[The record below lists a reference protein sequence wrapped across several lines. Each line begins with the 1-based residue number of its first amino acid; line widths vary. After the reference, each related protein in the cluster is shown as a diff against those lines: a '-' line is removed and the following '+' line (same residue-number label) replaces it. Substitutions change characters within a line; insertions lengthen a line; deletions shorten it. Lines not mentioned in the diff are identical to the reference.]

1 MTPSTT
7 IIDSASTSRTI
18 TDAAGRRITFRRMT
32 ALDKLRLFK
41 AAGPELASNDRWVA
55 MAMLASAV
63 IAVDDIP
70 LPPPVNES
78 LIEAAVAKLG
88 DQGIEAVAAALHQS
102 GKSAAEQRAVA
113 GN

>member
-1 MTPSTT
+1 MTPSAT
-7 IIDSASTSRTI
+7 IIEAASASRTI
-18 TDAAGRRITFRRMT
+18 TDAAGRRITVRRMT

-41 AAGPELASNDRWVA
+41 AAGQELASNDRWLA

-70 LPPPVNES
+70 LPLPVNEA

-88 DQGIEAVAAALHQS
+88 DQGIEAVAGAIHGS
-102 GKSAAEQRAVA
+102 GSSSEQKAIA

>member
-1 MTPSTT
+1 MTPSAT
-7 IIDSASTSRTI
+7 IIEAASAGRTI
-18 TDAAGRRITFRRMT
+18 TDAGGRRITLRRMT

-41 AAGPELASNDRWVA
+41 AAGPELANNDRWLA

-63 IAVDDIP
+63 TALDDIP
-70 LPPPVNES
+70 LPLPVNET

-88 DQGIEAVAAALHQS
+88 DQGIEAVAAALHGS
-102 GKSAAEQRAVA
+102 GINAAEQRAIA

>member
-1 MTPSTT
+1 MTPSAT
-7 IIDSASTSRTI
+7 IIEAASTSRTV
-18 TDAAGRRITFRRMT
+18 TDAAGRRITVRRMT

-41 AAGPELASNDRWVA
+41 AAGPELANNDRWLA
-55 MAMLASAV
+55 MAMLAPAV

-70 LPPPVNES
+70 LPLPVSET

-88 DQGIEAVAAALHQS
+88 DQGIEAVAAAIHGS
-102 GKSAAEQRAVA
+102 GKSDAEQRAIA